1 MVLIEGVVVLTLRSS
16 NRRQTQTTNLASISK
31 TRISSL
37 PLRLPSANE
46 ELEMLRRIETAF
58 AWIDRLASEVISA
71 RRLIDHLDQSVLAK
85 AFRGELVPQDPN
97 DEPASILLKR
107 IKAERGT
114 APEKKRKRAIVA
126 AAR

>member
-1 MVLIEGVVVLTLRSS
+1 
-16 NRRQTQTTNLASISK
+16 
-31 TRISSL
+31 
-37 PLRLPSANE
+37 
-46 ELEMLRRIETAF
+46 MLRRIETAF
-58 AWIDRLASEVISA
+58 GRNDRLASEVISA

-85 AFRGELVPQDPN
+85 AFRGELVPQEPN

-107 IKAERGT
+107 IKADRGT